1 MGEHSVGNRHRPVGQ
16 LPGQRILSMAHSL
29 CAVGQ
34 GGQTPPDRSKPT
46 PEMTGMWGGS
56 RWWMVEV

>member
-34 GGQTPPDRSKPT
+34 GGQTPPDRSKAH
-46 PEMTGMWGGS
+46 TGDDG
-56 RWWMVEV
+56 